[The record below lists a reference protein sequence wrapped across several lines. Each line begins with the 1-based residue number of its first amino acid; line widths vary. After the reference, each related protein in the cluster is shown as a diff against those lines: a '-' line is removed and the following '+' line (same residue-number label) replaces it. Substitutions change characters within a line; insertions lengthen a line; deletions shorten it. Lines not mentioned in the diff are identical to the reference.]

1 MSDAGPVNGF
11 SGAIGRVRHG
21 RFSVRAAPLR
31 ATGIALTD
39 DAIQIGADGV
49 RRCPWGLSAPEYQ
62 SYHDREWGRPV
73 GSDALIFEKLCL
85 EAFRSGLSR
94 LTILHK
100 RAGFRRAFAGFDLSA
115 VARFT
120 DTDVARLLADSTIVR
135 HRGKI
140 LATIGNARA
149 AVRLREQGM
158 SLAGLLWS
166 FEAPA
171 GKPPLTVAALP
182 ASTPES
188 EAFSRELGRRG
199 FCLVAPTTVYAAMQS
214 LGVVNDHLDGCRF
227 WVVCDDERRA
237 FIRPR

>member
-1 MSDAGPVNGF
+1 M
-11 SGAIGRVRHG
+11 
-21 RFSVRAAPLR
+21 
-31 ATGIALTD
+31 D

-49 RRCPWGLSAPEYQ
+49 RRCPWGLAAPEFQ
-62 SYHDREWGRPV
+62 TYHDREWGRPV
-73 GSDALIFEKLCL
+73 GTDERVFEKLCL
-85 EAFRSGLSR
+85 EGFQSGLSW
-94 LTILHK
+94 LTILRK
-100 RAGFRRAFAGFDLSA
+100 RDGLRRAFAGFDPSE

-120 DTDVARLLADSTIVR
+120 DTDVERLLGDSAIVR
-135 HRGKI
+135 NRGKI

-149 AVRLREQGM
+149 AVRLWEQGM

-171 GKPPLTVAALP
+171 CEPALTVAALP
-182 ASTPES
+182 DSTPES
-188 EAFSRELGRRG
+188 EAFSRELRRRG
-199 FCLVAPTTVYAAMQS
+199 FVFVEPTNVYSAMQS

>member
-1 MSDAGPVNGF
+1 V
-11 SGAIGRVRHG
+11 
-21 RFSVRAAPLR
+21 AALM
-31 ATGIALTD
+31 D
-39 DAIQIGADGV
+39 DAILIGADGV
-49 RRCPWGLSAPEYQ
+49 RRCAWGLSAPEHQ

-73 GSDALIFEKLCL
+73 GSDEKVFEKLCL
-85 EAFRSGLSR
+85 EGFQSGLSW
-94 LTILHK
+94 LTILRK
-100 RAGFRRAFAGFDLSA
+100 RDGFRRAFAGFDPSA

-120 DTDVARLLADSTIVR
+120 DTDVARLLADSAIVR
-135 HRGKI
+135 HRDKI

-149 AVRLREQGM
+149 AVRLWEQGM

-171 GKPPLTVAALP
+171 GDPPMTVAALP
-182 ASTPES
+182 VSTPES
-188 EAFSRELGRRG
+188 EAFSRELRRRG
-199 FCLVAPTTVYAAMQS
+199 FCFVGPATVYAAMQS

>member
-1 MSDAGPVNGF
+1 MDE
-11 SGAIGRVRHG
+11 
-21 RFSVRAAPLR
+21 
-31 ATGIALTD
+31 
-39 DAIQIGADGV
+39 AIQIGADGV
-49 RRCPWGLSAPEYQ
+49 RRCPWGLSAPEYR

-73 GSDALIFEKLCL
+73 GSDERVFEKLCL
-85 EAFRSGLSR
+85 EGFQSGLSW
-94 LTILHK
+94 LTILRK
-100 RAGFRRAFAGFDLSA
+100 RDGFRRAFAGFDPSA
-115 VARFT
+115 VAEFT
-120 DTDVARLLADSTIVR
+120 DADVARLLADSAIVR

-149 AVRLREQGM
+149 AVRLWEQGR

-171 GKPPLTVAALP
+171 GKPSRTVP

-188 EAFSRELGRRG
+188 EAFSRELRRRG
-199 FCLVAPTTVYAAMQS
+199 FRFAGPATVYAAMQS